1 MADYIVVIKSAIALT
16 GGRAFLCLLV
26 LKRRFEMNESI
37 RNDDQLSRT
46 YRNIDNVLAIKRERL
61 SEGNKIPDT
70 FEYDGRVLDTD
81 KLIEGLL
88 MVYTRDIAK
97 LDSEQ

>member
-1 MADYIVVIKSAIALT
+1 
-16 GGRAFLCLLV
+16 
-26 LKRRFEMNESI
+26 MNESI

-70 FEYDGRVLDTD
+70 LEYDGHVLDTD
-81 KLIEGLL
+81 KLVEGLL
-88 MVYTRDIAK
+88 NVFIRKAERLQNEADY
-97 LDSEQ
+97 

>member
-1 MADYIVVIKSAIALT
+1 
-16 GGRAFLCLLV
+16 
-26 LKRRFEMNESI
+26 MNESI

-70 FEYDGRVLDTD
+70 LEYDGHVLDTD
-81 KLIEGLL
+81 KLVEGLL
-88 MVYTRDIAK
+88 NIYTRDIAK
-97 LDSEQ
+97 LHGEGVY